1 MSQLL
6 AVISILV
13 LAVVVGGILLTQSVK
28 ETAQTDTGDCA
39 NLPQNRWRRHL
50 DKPSRLAF
58 RPTRFDR
65 HSGNSRR
72 AQRC

>member
-1 MSQLL
+1 MTQLL
-6 AVISILV
+6 AVLSIMALV
-13 LAVVVGGILLTQSVK
+13 LIVAAIAVVQSIK